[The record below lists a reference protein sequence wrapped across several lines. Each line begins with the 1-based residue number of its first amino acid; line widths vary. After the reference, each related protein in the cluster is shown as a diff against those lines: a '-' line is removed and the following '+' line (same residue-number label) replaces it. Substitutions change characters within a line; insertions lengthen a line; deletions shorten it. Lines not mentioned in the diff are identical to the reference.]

1 MFTTRHSG
9 FNPTDSTLAPTT
21 PEGQFVPVRVE
32 DDMRLSQDNSGC
44 FQDPCISGRTVCD
57 AIPQDNR
64 DPIIDC
70 RCDSDEVSQNLA
82 SPAPAIGPDGYSR
95 FYITWPV
102 LKAVF

>member
-1 MFTTRHSG
+1 M
-9 FNPTDSTLAPTT
+9 APTT

>member
-1 MFTTRHSG
+1 M
-9 FNPTDSTLAPTT
+9 
-21 PEGQFVPVRVE
+21 
-32 DDMRLSQDNSGC
+32 
-44 FQDPCISGRTVCD
+44 CD

-102 LKAVF
+102 SKAVF